1 MKQLLSGISVFLFAT
16 VSVEAQD
23 ASLARLENSP
33 RHHEWVTLDS
43 TAGKVDAF
51 VVYPERSDKALAVI
65 VIHENRGLSDW
76 VRGVADQLAEAGYL
90 AIAPDLLT
98 GKAPNGGR
106 TSDFATSDDARN
118 AIYALD
124 GDAVIANLD
133 AIAEYAK
140 SIPAANGKLAVAGF
154 CWGGS
159 QTWRVAVARDDL
171 VLACPFYGT
180 APEDAAAFA
189 AIDCPVFG
197 FYGGD
202 DNRVNATIEPTA
214 EAMSSA
220 GKSYEPQIYEGAGHG
235 FMRRGEEETET
246 ANSRAMEQGW
256 KRWLRLLKEAES
268 T

>member
-1 MKQLLSGISVFLFAT
+1 MKHLLFGISVFLLAANW
-16 VSVEAQD
+16 VMAQD
-23 ASLARLENSP
+23 PALKRLENSP
-33 RHHEWVTLDS
+33 RHHEWVTLES
-43 TAGKVDAF
+43 TAGEVDAF

-118 AIYALD
+118 AIYALN
-124 GDAVIANLD
+124 GDDVIANLD
-133 AIAEYAK
+133 AVAEYAK
-140 SIPAANGKLAVAGF
+140 SIPTANGKLAVAGF

-159 QTWRVAVARDDL
+159 QTWRVAIARDDL

-189 AIDCPVFG
+189 SIECPVYG

-202 DNRVNATIEPTA
+202 DDRVNATIEGTA
-214 EAMSSA
+214 ENMAA
-220 GKSYEPQIYEGAGHG
+220 AAKSYEPEIYEGAGHG
-235 FMRRGEEETET
+235 FMRRGEEESGT
-246 ANSRAMEQGW
+246 ANERAMKQGW
-256 KRWLRLLKEAES
+256 ERWLRLLKEAES
-268 T
+268 M

>member
-65 VIHENRGLSDW
+65 VIHENRGLNDW

-189 AIDCPVFG
+189 AIDCPVYG

-235 FMRRGEEETET
+235 FMRRGEEEADT
-246 ANSRAMEQGW
+246 ANSRAMQQGW
-256 KRWLRLLKEAES
+256 ERWLRLLKEAES